1 MSEGT
6 KNILKLVGVVI
17 ALFLAYKLVMV
28 VTGMLLKI
36 VVPIL
41 IVGGVVYGVY
51 RLSGG
56 KALMGGRKT
65 LP

>member
-6 KNILKLVGVVI
+6 KNILKLIGVVI
-17 ALFLAYKLVMV
+17 ACIIGYKLVMWALS
-28 VTGMLLKI
+28 MAI
-36 VVPIL
+36 SIAVPVL
-41 IVGGVVYGVY
+41 IIGGIAYGIY
-51 RLSGG
+51 RFSGG